1 MQLFEVVAPA
11 WCDPPGIQRV
21 VRQFA
26 GNFDELG
33 CERVRFPFVVRAG
46 WPEFTLCRL
55 RAGREELT
63 WWITRRGVA
72 AVGPSRAIRCT

>member
-1 MQLFEVVAPA
+1 M
-11 WCDPPGIQRV
+11 
-21 VRQFA
+21 
-26 GNFDELG
+26 
-33 CERVRFPFVVRAG
+33 RFPFVVRAG